1 LDVAE
6 RGQVRQTRRN
16 AKVVEAVWTPEK
28 TVRITYNQAVRHACI
43 NPIHG
48 KGKATYS
55 VLHLVRC
62 TWKHNVKLMKET
74 PSIAKSKP
82 YQYTHKICEECMVKY
97 GPHCFKCEP
106 LDDSDIVPKLGTVFG
121 EAAIMS
127 VEDFTDAVRKWQQRR
142 DGTDASYLVL
152 HCTVLGPEARL
163 LRRKFNLKRRTTV
176 HVVYSDV
183 RDRMEPAGSGQN
195 LEESMFQRVWKTVM
209 TERVHAQNQPLAAFF
224 GNILL
229 NDGVTFRDF
238 RVNDLLVV
246 YQPDVFVSSPLE
258 ADAMRASINTLSLAR
273 TDADEAAECCLRD
286 AVVHSQREART
297 VEDDELVLHGD
308 LVASLL
314 YKNARRQFGE
324 KLCAE
329 FEQRARLGERLKLG
343 EDGQK
348 LPFRKLFAARGGEVP
363 FRRVARATQDVAS
376 RAGDMRSR
384 VCSVDTSGF
393 ELVCWTSRGAPRGGD
408 FVIPGL
414 MYKFETRSGS
424 ALVLRPRR
432 YFHATL
438 PASHRDLKNDKFAA
452 SFVTSI

>member
-1 LDVAE
+1 
-6 RGQVRQTRRN
+6 
-16 AKVVEAVWTPEK
+16 
-28 TVRITYNQAVRHACI
+28 
-43 NPIHG
+43 
-48 KGKATYS
+48 
-55 VLHLVRC
+55 
-62 TWKHNVKLMKET
+62 
-74 PSIAKSKP
+74 
-82 YQYTHKICEECMVKY
+82 
-97 GPHCFKCEP
+97 
-106 LDDSDIVPKLGTVFG
+106 
-121 EAAIMS
+121 
-127 VEDFTDAVRKWQQRR
+127 
-142 DGTDASYLVL
+142 
-152 HCTVLGPEARL
+152 
-163 LRRKFNLKRRTTV
+163 
-176 HVVYSDV
+176 
-183 RDRMEPAGSGQN
+183 
-195 LEESMFQRVWKTVM
+195 
-209 TERVHAQNQPLAAFF
+209 
-224 GNILL
+224 L